1 MAIIRATT
9 FNNLRATVDA
19 VVGNGSTNSGYGQ
32 NLASQTVSVGDL
44 VRADDLNNLFAD
56 IRTAYRHQNGGD
68 PTAGQLQEVNTG
80 ELIYLDDTTNFKGW
94 DQYEALANNITA
106 NKLVADPSSLQQF
119 NSTVTKS
126 RTSNWNGQIEHRFN
140 MSFTSEDE
148 ARHFFNSGGTLKIA
162 TSITGGSGSKTTDW
176 RDNILGNASGT
187 ITINYNE
194 TTKSGT
200 EGTTTA
206 TGWFDFNIGQNYTVY
221 SQMNGGGQAQ
231 YAENDYYIVVQKTS
245 TSNLYVRVIL
255 NDEDSGDQTG
265 SGAAQDE
272 DVNGTLTVSVQYQRA
287 VNNVVG
293 PDPAFTIATGST
305 L

>member
-206 TGWFDFNIGQNYTVY
+206 QGWFDFNIGQNYTVY

-272 DVNGTLTVSVQYQRA
+272 DVNGTLTASIQYQRA

>member
-1 MAIIRATT
+1 MAIITATR

-32 NLASQTVSVGDL
+32 NLASQQVSVGDL
-44 VRADDLNNLFAD
+44 VQANDINNLFAD

-68 PTAGQLQEVNTG
+68 PTAGQLQEVTAG
-80 ELIYLDDTTNFKGW
+80 ELIFENDTTNFKGW
-94 DQYEALANNITA
+94 DQYQALADNITD
-106 NKLVADPSSLQQF
+106 NRLVADVTSLQQF
-119 NSTVTKS
+119 NSSVTKS
-126 RTSNWNGQIEHRFN
+126 RTSSWNGQIEHRFN
-140 MSFTSEDE
+140 MSFTSESE

-162 TSITGGSGSKTTDW
+162 TSITGGSGSKTADW
-176 RDNILGNASGT
+176 KNNILGSAGT

-206 TGWFDFNIGQNYTVY
+206 QGWFDFNIGQNYTVY
-221 SQMNGGGQAQ
+221 SQMNGGGQSV

-255 NDEDSGDQTG
+255 HDEDSGDQTG
-265 SGAAQDE
+265 SGGPQDE
-272 DVNGTLTVSVQYQRA
+272 DVNGTLTASVQYQRA

>member
-1 MAIIRATT
+1 MAIITATR

-19 VVGNGSTNSGYGQ
+19 VVGNGTANSGYGQ
-32 NLASQTVSVGDL
+32 NLASQQVSVGDL
-44 VRADDLNNLFAD
+44 VQANDINNLFAD

-68 PTAGQLQEVNTG
+68 PTAGQLQEVVAG
-80 ELIYLDDTTNFKGW
+80 ELIFENDTTNFKGW
-94 DQYEALANNITA
+94 DQYEALASNITS
-106 NKLVADPSSLQQF
+106 NRLTADTTSLQQF

-126 RTSNWNGQIEHRFN
+126 RTSSWNGQIEHRFN
-140 MSFTSEDE
+140 MSFTSEAE

-176 RDNILGNASGT
+176 KDNILGSAGT

-206 TGWFDFNIGQNYTVY
+206 TGWFDFNVGQNYTVY
-221 SQMNGGGQAQ
+221 SQMNGGGSGV
-231 YAENDYYIVVQKTS
+231 YSENDYYIIVQKTS

-255 NDEDSGDQTG
+255 NDEDAGDQTG

-272 DVNGTLTVSVQYQRA
+272 DVNGTLTASVQYQKA